1 MTGGEYATLVA
12 HYLVRRFGQRGLK
25 VYREIK
31 AGKSI
36 IGKNRCLDILC
47 VLEGSNEAFAI
58 ECKFQDSE
66 GTVDEKVPYAL
77 DDLRALPMKG
87 CITYAGKG
95 FSQGVQHMLNASP
108 DAAYC
113 LPAAGQADSSPET
126 RELDH
131 LLAMHFHWWDVLVG
145 KKNPVQ
151 PPAEA
156 GSAIDRVAPSDR
168 SSEEQPFLI
177 AALPVDPV

>member
-1 MTGGEYATLVA
+1 VTGAEYATLVA
-12 HYLVRRFGQRGLK
+12 HYLARRFGQRGLK

-87 CITYAGKG
+87 CIAYAGKG

-113 LPAAGQADSSPET
+113 LPAAGQSDSTPDT

-131 LLAMHFHWWDVLVG
+131 LLAMHFRWWDVLVG

-151 PPAEA
+151 PPIQVA
-156 GSAIDRVAPSDR
+156 SSVDRLIASDDSNEQPLLIVAPPADH
-168 SSEEQPFLI
+168 I
-177 AALPVDPV
+177 